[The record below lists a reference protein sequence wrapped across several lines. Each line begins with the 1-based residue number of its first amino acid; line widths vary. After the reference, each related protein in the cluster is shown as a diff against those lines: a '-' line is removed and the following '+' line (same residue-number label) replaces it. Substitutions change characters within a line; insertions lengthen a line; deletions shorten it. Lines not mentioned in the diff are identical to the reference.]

1 MPPAVPIAASFSVR
15 DVPAEVRSMTAAIL
29 ESVNG
34 GSAEEGAL
42 QLPRLESLIQPL
54 REHPGRSAVLTDVDG
69 TIAPIV
75 HDPAAA
81 AVPEGTRDLLRTL
94 AERYALVG
102 CLSGRRALDAR
113 RIVGLSE
120 LAYSGNHGFELL
132 LPGDTEVRPD
142 PSLDGHEADAPR
154 FVEGLPPSGLER
166 AGIRTED
173 KGAIV
178 ALHWRGAANEAAAES
193 LAQEIASEAE
203 WEGLVPHRGRKVLE
217 IRPNVAINKGI
228 AVAALIPAR
237 PIDHALYGGDDRT
250 DVDAFAALRTLQEDG
265 ELETSVCIAVASE
278 ESPPEVAETADL
290 TVPGPEGF
298 ARVLE
303 ALAE

>member
-1 MPPAVPIAASFSVR
+1 M
-15 DVPAEVRSMTAAIL
+15 
-29 ESVNG
+29 NG
-34 GSAEEGAL
+34 GSAQDGGADDG
-42 QLPRLESLIQPL
+42 RLGELIAPL
-54 REHPGRSAVLTDVDG
+54 RENPDRSAVLTDVDG
-69 TIAPIV
+69 TIAPIESE
-75 HDPAAA
+75 PGAA
-81 AVPEGTRDLLRTL
+81 AVPEGTRRLLRAL

-102 CLSGRRALDAR
+102 CLSGRRAIDAR
-113 RIVGLSE
+113 RVVGLDE

-142 PSLDGHEADAPR
+142 PSLDAHEADAPR
-154 FVEGLPPSGLER
+154 FVNGLDRARLER

-178 ALHWRGAANEAAAES
+178 ALHWRGAPNEAAAES

-203 WEGLVPHRGRKVLE
+203 WEGLIPHRGRKVLE

-237 PIDHALYGGDDRT
+237 PVDRALYGGDDRT
-250 DVDAFAALRTLQEDG
+250 DVDAFAALRALQENG
-265 ELETSVCIAVASE
+265 ELETAVCIAVDSD
-278 ESPPEVAETADL
+278 ESPPEVSEAADL

-298 ARVLE
+298 VRVLE

>member
-1 MPPAVPIAASFSVR
+1 
-15 DVPAEVRSMTAAIL
+15 
-29 ESVNG
+29 VNA
-34 GSAEEGAL
+34 GSAEEGGVEVGRLDSAL
-42 QLPRLESLIQPL
+42 APL
-54 REHPGRSAVLTDVDG
+54 RDHADRSAVLTDIDG
-69 TIAPIV
+69 TIAPITT
-75 HDPAAA
+75 DPAEAT
-81 AVPEGTRDLLRTL
+81 VPEGTRKLLRLL

-113 RIVGLSE
+113 RVVGLDE

-132 LPGDTEVRPD
+132 LPGDTDVRPD
-142 PSLDGHEADAPR
+142 PSLDGHEEDAPR
-154 FVEGLPPSGLER
+154 FVGGLDRSELER
-166 AGIRTED
+166 VGIRTED

-178 ALHWRGAANEAAAES
+178 ALHWRGAANETAAES

-250 DVDAFAALRTLQEDG
+250 DVDAFTALRTLHEDG
-265 ELETSVCIAVASE
+265 VLETVVCIAVSSE
-278 ESPPEVAETADL
+278 ESPPEVAESADL

-298 ARVLE
+298 VRVLE
-303 ALAE
+303 ALGE